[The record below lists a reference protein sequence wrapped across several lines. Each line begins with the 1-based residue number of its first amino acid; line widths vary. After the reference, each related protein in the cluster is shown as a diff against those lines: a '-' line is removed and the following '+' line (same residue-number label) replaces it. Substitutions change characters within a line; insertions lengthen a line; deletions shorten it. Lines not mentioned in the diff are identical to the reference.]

1 MKNSEIIWLKDA
13 VEKALYLN
21 GLGVSVM
28 KIREEIMSSQ
38 TEQFWG
44 NQRRLLVELLLLEL
58 DWRQFNCFDDEI
70 PF

>member
-21 GLGVSVM
+21 GLGVSIM

-44 NQRRLLVELLLLEL
+44 NQRRLLVELFLLEL
-58 DWRQFNCFDDEI
+58 DWRQFNCVDDEI

>member
-1 MKNSEIIWLKDA
+1 MKNNEIIWLKEA

-21 GLGVSVM
+21 ELGVSLM

-44 NQRRLLVELLLLEL
+44 NQRRLLIELLLLEL

>member
-21 GLGVSVM
+21 GLGVSIM

-58 DWRQFNCFDDEI
+58 DWRQFKCFDDEI

>member
-21 GLGVSVM
+21 GLDVSIM

>member
-21 GLGVSVM
+21 GLGVSIM

>member
-21 GLGVSVM
+21 GLDVSVM

-44 NQRRLLVELLLLEL
+44 NQRRLLIELLLLEL
-58 DWRQFNCFDDEI
+58 DWRQFNCYDDEI